1 MKIIAEFTIIP
12 LGTGITLSSYI
23 AEITK
28 YLRRTNLIIEEH
40 SMGTN
45 IEGEWD
51 LVMEAVKRCNQ
62 LLINKGVKRVSTN
75 LKISLRVD
83 KDQSMT
89 GKLQSVA
96 NKIS

>member
-12 LGTGITLSSYI
+12 LGIGITLSSYI

-28 YLRRTNLIIEEH
+28 YLRQTNLIIEEH

-51 LVMEAVKRCNQ
+51 LVMAAVKHCNQ
-62 LLINKGVKRVSTN
+62 LLINKGVERVSTN

-83 KDQSMT
+83 KEQSMT
-89 GKLQSVA
+89 GKLKSVA
-96 NKIS
+96 DKLS

>member
-45 IEGEWD
+45 IESEWD

>member
-1 MKIIAEFTIIP
+1 
-12 LGTGITLSSYI
+12 
-23 AEITK
+23 
-28 YLRRTNLIIEEH
+28 
-40 SMGTN
+40 
-45 IEGEWD
+45 
-51 LVMEAVKRCNQ
+51 